1 MSALVFGAAEPT
13 PDEQK
18 KLDLFDASLRSLLIR
33 SKVYNISAI
42 TPTSGILD
50 TFINLDALSAH
61 GVVYSTSYFATKA
74 GEGYPTDESMKCFML
89 EHGIT
94 NFSWDNAMNAALL
107 AADQSR
113 VYGRCMMVVHYCVDA
128 CRQVS
133 VTSEVE
139 DLPLSSAQQESC
151 EDRYKQLYGEQVDA
165 SQLGSVML
173 LGKLSRGMATRSLPA
188 IQLSAVFAQDDDRA
202 RVEDSHLD
210 PSTMRIT
217 KKQKTVR
224 IPTIPVF
231 LEKLEILM
239 LSYVFVSTL
248 SLAPFPKWAGGQD
261 EGVLKGARIQLTRQG
276 AMPYIAYWK
285 EQAKNPHATVDKL
298 IGLEARVRK
307 SWTDPFRK
315 FTQLQSCV
323 RLSITEFRG
332 EIRASLV
339 PKQFSPPHRQQGG
352 GGKQGGGPPQPG
364 FAAKDFSKIPGF
376 DPEIQTVKNDAGG
389 KGICKQ
395 YQVGKCAFGAKCRWA
410 HVCDVMMEGNQAC
423 GASHTRQGHFAAT
436 GNKGKGRGSGPP
448 PPPAEQE
455 TG

>member
-1 MSALVFGAAEPT
+1 MIHLV
-13 PDEQK
+13 
-18 KLDLFDASLRSLLIR
+18 
-33 SKVYNISAI
+33 
-42 TPTSGILD
+42 
-50 TFINLDALSAH
+50 
-61 GVVYSTSYFATKA
+61 
-74 GEGYPTDESMKCFML
+74 
-89 EHGIT
+89 
-94 NFSWDNAMNAALL
+94 W
-107 AADQSR
+107 
-113 VYGRCMMVVHYCVDA
+113 
-128 CRQVS
+128 
-133 VTSEVE
+133 
-139 DLPLSSAQQESC
+139 
-151 EDRYKQLYGEQVDA
+151 
-165 SQLGSVML
+165 ML
-173 LGKLSRGMATRSLPA
+173 LHLPVMGKILLERGVCWRPQRFLVRLSRK
-188 IQLSAVFAQDDDRA
+188 Q
-202 RVEDSHLD
+202 SHRLRR
-210 PSTMRIT
+210 PLIH
-217 KKQKTVR
+217 
-224 IPTIPVF
+224 
-231 LEKLEILM
+231 
-239 LSYVFVSTL
+239 L
-248 SLAPFPKWAGGQD
+248 SL
-261 EGVLKGARIQLTRQG
+261 
-276 AMPYIAYWK
+276 
-285 EQAKNPHATVDKL
+285 
-298 IGLEARVRK
+298 

-352 GGKQGGGPPQPG
+352 GRQPGGGPPQPG